1 MDCRSVVH
9 RILEFAE
16 DEGAIPANPMRKVR
30 PPRRPVDPDRALGQ
44 ARRRALTPEEAG
56 RLLACFPL
64 FWWDHVTCLL
74 GTGLRFGEFAGLRR
88 RRVHLDRTPPVLHV
102 VDTRYQAGKFGSGF
116 KPQPKSVASFRSIPL
131 APQVVEAAR
140 RQLPPGSGP
149 DALVFTGP
157 GGGPGHPGGP
167 GVPRGTRTV
176 LSRSNFRRTHHGAL
190 ARLADPGAQLRPTA
204 RRTLRVLRD
213 GGPQRVD
220 QLTARLAANGRRPVR
235 PATVAV
241 ALQELRA
248 AGLASIDH
256 GDQDGRGAC
265 WSVLLAARH
274 PLLDAV
280 ELHGAHDFRHTF
292 STWLEDAGI
301 PTRVID
307 ELMGHGR
314 SRRGELDGGSRIGL
328 HYRHTTPEMAA
339 RAVAAIEDRLAIV
352 LQVAEAALEK
362 RPKQATLKVF

>member
-256 GDQDGRGAC
+256 GDQDGRGPAGRYC
-265 WSVLLAARH
+265 WPLATPCWMRSSCTARTTSGT
-274 PLLDAV
+274 PSPPGWRTPASL
-280 ELHGAHDFRHTF
+280 
-292 STWLEDAGI
+292 
-301 PTRVID
+301 P
-307 ELMGHGR
+307 
-314 SRRGELDGGSRIGL
+314 GSL
-328 HYRHTTPEMAA
+328 TS
-339 RAVAAIEDRLAIV
+339 
-352 LQVAEAALEK
+352 
-362 RPKQATLKVF
+362 